1 MLFQTVKVEPLVSMG
16 QLTAELY
23 SKNLTIPIVAELED
37 LTVGVLNI
45 TLLLFT

>member
-1 MLFQTVKVEPLVSMG
+1 MG

-37 LTVGVLNI
+37 LTVGMLKI
-45 TLLLFT
+45 AILTLTLMGK